1 MEVLKFDP
9 RESKR
14 KVQSY
19 RKESSFHEEWS
30 LIDLDMGQDVL
41 NVRFYGSGSVVY
53 CVAWVSLWRHGISKA
68 GATGTCRGCGK
79 AGGYGYHK
87 ASAAMEEALQD
98 AGFTLSE
105 SISGVGETAMRA
117 ALEAIAAHVGIARPM
132 LHHSHA

>member
-19 RKESSFHEEWS
+19 RKEKSFHEEWS

-41 NVRFYGSGSVVY
+41 TVRFYGSGMTVY
-53 CVAWVSLWRHGISKA
+53 CVAWVSLWRHGIDKA
-68 GATGTCRGCGK
+68 GLTGTCRGCGK

-87 ASAAMEEALQD
+87 ASAAMEEALED
-98 AGFTLSE
+98 AGFILSE

-117 ALEAIAAHVGIARPM
+117 ALQAIADHVGIKRPM
-132 LHHSHA
+132 IHQSHA